1 MLQPFI
7 LEEVDIMSGFVPE
20 DLVFQLR
27 KATVYGTL
35 GLTDLEAFD
44 SRVRY

>member
-27 KATVYGTL
+27 KATGVWNV
-35 GLTDLEAFD
+35 GLNR
-44 SRVRY
+44 SGGV